1 MDLTK
6 PPLKKA
12 FLTILKV
19 CVSALALYWVFRK
32 ISLQQITEI
41 LKQINWFFLLIS
53 LLFLNLSQVAST
65 IRLKSLLSD
74 IGIEINFWQNLRLYY
89 KGMFFNLFLPGGI
102 GGDGLKAY
110 ILNRQ
115 YRKPLKK
122 IISCLILDR
131 LSGLTG
137 LVFLGGMCFLF
148 SNYYPPAEWM
158 TWLIIP
164 MILLAYPVF
173 YVVIRIFFKSHSN
186 SFVRVSS
193 LGMLV
198 NLVQTVSVITL
209 FLSLGLQS
217 LFIDYISVF
226 YFATAAMVFPFTIGG
241 IGIRELVFV
250 IAPGYL
256 PVNAQTGV
264 TFCLI
269 FFVMNA
275 ISSFSGLFVKTEA
288 PSQIEPKTAVLYRE

>member
-1 MDLTK
+1 MDLTQ

-12 FLTILKV
+12 FLTVLKI
-19 CVSALALYWVFRK
+19 CVSAFALYLVFRK
-32 ISLQQITEI
+32 INLQQIIDI
-41 LKQINWFFLLIS
+41 LKQVNWLFLLLS
-53 LLFLNLSQVAST
+53 LLFMNLSQVVST
-65 IRLKSLLSD
+65 IRLKSLLLN
-74 IGIEINFWQNLRLYY
+74 IGININFWQNLKLYY

-115 YRKPLKK
+115 YHRSLKK
-122 IISCLILDR
+122 IVSCLILDR

-137 LVFLGGMCFLF
+137 LVFLGGVCFMF
-148 SNYYPPAEWM
+148 SSYFQTAKWITWIVFPA
-158 TWLIIP
+158 IV
-164 MILLAYPVF
+164 LAYPAF
-173 YVVIRIFFKSHSN
+173 YIVIRFIFKSHSN
-186 SFVRVSS
+186 SFAKVSF
-193 LGMLV
+193 LGLLV
-198 NLVQTVSVITL
+198 NLVQTLSVLAL
-209 FLSLGLQS
+209 FLSISLQNQ
-217 LFIDYISVF
+217 FIEYLSVF

-269 FFVMNA
+269 FFVLNA
-275 ISSFSGLFVKTEA
+275 ISSLSGLFVKVES
-288 PSQIEPKTAVLYRE
+288 PE